1 MSKNFQ
7 NNNTEEKVSKMSG
20 DMDAK
25 KSSASSSNNTMNIDK
40 AEEIHLSLNN
50 ENENNPNDDYNI
62 MSN

>member
-50 ENENNPNDDYNI
+50 EN
-62 MSN
+62 

>member
-25 KSSASSSNNTMNIDK
+25 NLLLALQI
-40 AEEIHLSLNN
+40 IQ
-50 ENENNPNDDYNI
+50 
-62 MSN
+62 

>member
-20 DMDAK
+20 DMDDK
-25 KSSASSSNNTMNIDK
+25 KSSTSSSNNTMNIDK

>member
-1 MSKNFQ
+1 
-7 NNNTEEKVSKMSG
+7 MSG
-20 DMDAK
+20 DTNAK

-62 MSN
+62 MNN

>member
-20 DMDAK
+20 DMYAK

-62 MSN
+62 ISN

>member
-20 DMDAK
+20 DTNAK

>member
-1 MSKNFQ
+1 
-7 NNNTEEKVSKMSG
+7 MSG
-20 DMDAK
+20 DTNAK